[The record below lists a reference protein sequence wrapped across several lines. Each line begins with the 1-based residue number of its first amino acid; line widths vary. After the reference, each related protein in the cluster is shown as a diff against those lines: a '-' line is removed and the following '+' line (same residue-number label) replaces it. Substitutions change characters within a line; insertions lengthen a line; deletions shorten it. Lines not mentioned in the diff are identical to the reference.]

1 MTPRDDHRL
10 EVDKGLSNSAPIELI
25 RIGCVASA
33 RSYQDALPAKLVE
46 CSDRVSLL
54 PTPKQRPEGRQ
65 APDPPP
71 LCSAGD
77 YIPFE
82 HFFAV

>member
-1 MTPRDDHRL
+1 MKTL
-10 EVDKGLSNSAPIELI
+10 VSMLALALAMAFSAP
-25 RIGCVASA
+25 A
-33 RSYQDALPAKLVE
+33 
-46 CSDRVSLL
+46 RVSPL
-54 PTPKQRPEGRQ
+54 PTLSPEGRQ